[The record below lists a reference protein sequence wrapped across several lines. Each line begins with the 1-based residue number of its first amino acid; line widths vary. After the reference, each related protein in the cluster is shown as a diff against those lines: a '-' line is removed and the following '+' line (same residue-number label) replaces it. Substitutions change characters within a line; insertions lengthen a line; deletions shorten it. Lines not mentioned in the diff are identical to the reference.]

1 MKNRRRLI
9 NYSIKRKMQLRLL
22 AKVMAISLLGILFA
36 GAIFYF
42 YSDIK
47 IEGTYKQFHIHA
59 RNFLDYLLPAV
70 AAAIIIG
77 IISVASIAVFFPH
90 SIAGPLH
97 RIERILQEDIGKGN
111 LNVHI
116 KCRTGGDEV
125 TELAD
130 AVNIMVERLKS
141 KVMDIDV
148 AVCNIERLAAEIS
161 EGEKEAIKL
170 DEAKE
175 RLLKFSREL
184 RGAINNF
191 KL

>member
-1 MKNRRRLI
+1 M
-9 NYSIKRKMQLRLL
+9 
-22 AKVMAISLLGILFA
+22 
-36 GAIFYF
+36 
-42 YSDIK
+42 
-47 IEGTYKQFHIHA
+47 
-59 RNFLDYLLPAV
+59 
-70 AAAIIIG
+70 
-77 IISVASIAVFFPH
+77 
-90 SIAGPLH
+90 
-97 RIERILQEDIGKGN
+97 QEDIGKGN

-161 EGEKEAIKL
+161 EGEKEGIKL

-175 RLLKFSREL
+175 RLLKCSREL